1 MIQPLHQIGQILPR
15 CVRTLGQE
23 PLQHLMSK
31 PVSRGVRAFSLQRS
45 PGIDSGA
52 IGVKEARRQ
61 PRPIID
67 CLQPQGTG
75 IMDHQPGPCMRCT
88 GQLSHPMLEQ
98 GHLTPRHCPQKQRSC
113 QDTASIQTGDEL
125 RQIRMVRGLV
135 HQIDRGALASEGGK
149 VGITGFC
156 FGGMIT
162 WRAAHHGLGLA
173 CGSGFYG
180 GGIPNYMGL
189 KPTIPLM
196 MHYGDRDTGIPNEQV
211 ADLKA
216 AHPGVEV
223 FMYPAEHGFC
233 NADRPERFDRAAC
246 ELATARTLEHFGKY
260 LG

>member
-1 MIQPLHQIGQILPR
+1 MGENLTITASDSFTLNAYQARPDGPPKGGVVVIQE
-15 CVRTLGQE
+15 VW
-23 PLQHLMSK
+23 
-31 PVSRGVRAFSLQRS
+31 GVNHWIRS
-45 PGIDSGA
+45 VADFYAREGYLAVAPAMFDRITFGYESEDYSDRQF
-52 IGVKEARRQ
+52 GVIR
-61 PRPIID
+61 
-67 CLQPQGTG
+67 
-75 IMDHQPGPCMRCT
+75 
-88 GQLSHPMLEQ
+88 PML
-98 GHLTPRHCPQKQRSC
+98 QKFNPEAAML
-113 QDTASIQTGDEL
+113 DVEAA
-125 RQIRMVRGLV
+125 VR
-135 HQIDRGALASEGGK
+135 LASEGGK